1 MKNYAPTRRA
11 FTLVELL
18 VVIAIIGILVGLLL
32 PEVQAAREAA
42 RRMSCSNNMK
52 QLGLAMHN
60 YHDTFRK
67 FPYGYVDSGMVTR
80 KRDCWMQRLLPFFE
94 EGNMQELYEQQNPE
108 WIMDVDV
115 SIKDRQ
121 VASLLCPSD
130 TATPGLGA
138 NGGVRSDGAG
148 FQGNYVMCT
157 GDQYMY
163 HTARTRGLIYAY
175 SDTSFSSVTDGTST
189 SLMGG
194 ESIRGGGDTGGWG
207 GAGGYWGG
215 PLGRLRFHRVGSPQH
230 AGSRPTLQLQIDHLS
245 GLALHQFDGSRH
257 DTELVAQPTSW
268 RRAVLPHRRFD
279 PVPVGNDPVG
289 CLPCDGHDL
298 QRRSRQRRAVSIPRR
313 ALPNQSFLMSSIV

>member
-1 MKNYAPTRRA
+1 MKTYAPTRRA

-32 PEVQAAREAA
+32 PAVQAAREAA

-94 EGNMQELYEQQNPE
+94 EGNMQDLYEQQNPE

-115 SIKDRQ
+115 TIKDRQ
-121 VASLLCPSD
+121 IAALLCPSD

-138 NGGVRSDGAG
+138 NGGVRSGGAG

-163 HTARTRGLIYAY
+163 HTARGRGLIYAY
-175 SDTSFSSVTDGTST
+175 SDTKFSSVTDGTST

-215 PLGRLRFHRVGSPQH
+215 GRWGGYGFTAMEAPNTPVPDQHYTCKSTTYRDLPCISLIGADETRNSLR
-230 AGSRPTLQLQIDHLS
+230 SRHPGGVQCFRI
-245 GLALHQFDGSRH
+245 DGSTQFLSETIQL
-257 DTELVAQPTSW
+257 DVY
-268 RRAVLPHRRFD
+268 RAMATIDNGEV
-279 PVPVGNDPVG
+279 
-289 CLPCDGHDL
+289 
-298 QRRSRQRRAVSIPRR
+298 VSDNP
-313 ALPNQSFLMSSIV
+313 